1 MRKLIA
7 ALRTELDNAGNSLA
21 KLQGDFIREFEA
33 AKWIDARLPKLHVVS
48 TLSFCLLH
56 TNTSLN
62 SARGLVNALYQAIM
76 REISNGSGLEMM
88 DEGMFPSLMQKGTY
102 MHNNQILFTLSE
114 KVMPLPLAHSLRYAS
129 DILNSAS
136 HQEDIEKMDFKGYL
150 NLMNSDNIANA
161 VLRIIMEFILWIYDV
176 KFKFS
181 GYCISEDVN
190 VIHKVIWKGTLQ
202 QVSEREYYCETTEGE
217 LVRVYVN
224 FQKNSK
230 NGPERVGTEI
240 IINKVSIETQMRD
253 KYKWKVDKLDWE

>member
-1 MRKLIA
+1 MGRNTNLYM
-7 ALRTELDNAGNSLA
+7 SLA
-21 KLQGDFIREFEA
+21 KKHNLGYNI
-33 AKWIDARLPKLHVVS
+33 VV
-48 TLSFCLLH
+48 
-56 TNTSLN
+56 
-62 SARGLVNALYQAIM
+62 
-76 REISNGSGLEMM
+76 
-88 DEGMFPSLMQKGTY
+88 D
-102 MHNNQILFTLSE
+102 
-114 KVMPLPLAHSLRYAS
+114 
-129 DILNSAS
+129 
-136 HQEDIEKMDFKGYL
+136 
-150 NLMNSDNIANA
+150 IANA